1 MWKYVMIFFMRSKTL
16 LKKAIIKAVKSSIPK
31 LGNGRIK
38 AVFRTFVQL
47 SLCMHHDII
56 FNYMIRYCIFHS
68 TLSHSV
74 QGTRIQLNKWISIQY
89 FLYLQC
95 SLCALMFY
103 IIPGLYIIL
112 SSLDIMLYRRGTNDN
127 FFHMLNLNFGIS

>member
-1 MWKYVMIFFMRSKTL
+1 MQMCDDISYEIL
-16 LKKAIIKAVKSSIPK
+16 EKAIIKAVKSSIPK

-38 AVFRTFVQL
+38 VVFRTFVQP

-74 QGTRIQLNKWISIQY
+74 RGTRMYLNKWISFQY
-89 FLYLQC
+89 FL
-95 SLCALMFY
+95 
-103 IIPGLYIIL
+103 L
-112 SSLDIMLYRRGTNDN
+112 SSVLSVCSHALYNTWFIYNTFIIRHHALQKRCE
-127 FFHMLNLNFGIS
+127 